1 LRAGAQSA
9 TIPPDDG
16 ISVETDMYSPSRGEF
31 RERARRGDLIPVY
44 RAVLGDLETPV
55 SAFLKLGSSEH
66 AFLLESVEGG
76 EKVGRYSF
84 LGSEPFLIF
93 QSKGRQ
99 VRIDGP
105 DGAETRELAP
115 DADPLMLLEELLAR
129 YRFVPNPELPRFCG
143 GAVGY
148 LSYDLVRFFERLPNG
163 TTDDLDLP
171 DCMLVFTDT
180 YLIFDHLQ
188 RKILILANAYVGDD
202 PDAAYAQAVAKID
215 AMAQRLARHMD
226 RPHLAD
232 DPGAGA
238 VAQPVAAQSNMT
250 PEQFM
255 AAVSRAKEY
264 IAAGDAIQVVLS
276 QRLRKPLRAE
286 PFEVYRALRSLNP
299 SPYMY
304 YLSYGD
310 LKIIGSSPERL
321 VSEEGGEVI
330 TRPIAGSRPRGAT
343 AQEDAALVADLLAD
357 EKECAEHIMLV
368 DLGRND
374 IGRVCE
380 PGTVEVDKLMSV
392 ERYSHVSH
400 MVSNVRGRLAAGKDQ
415 FDVLR
420 ACFPAGTVS
429 GAPKIRAMEI
439 IDELEPTRR
448 GPYAGAIGYF
458 SFSGNMDTAITIR
471 TIVAKGDTA
480 YVQAGA
486 GIVADSVPEREYQET
501 MNKAMALLRALDMA
515 EGGLG

>member
-1 LRAGAQSA
+1 
-9 TIPPDDG
+9 
-16 ISVETDMYSPSRGEF
+16 MYSPTRGEF

-44 RAVLGDLETPV
+44 RACLGDLETPV
-55 SAFLKLGSSEH
+55 SAFLKLGSSDY

-84 LGSEPFLIF
+84 LGSQPYLVF
-93 QSKGRQ
+93 QSKGRR
-99 VRIDGP
+99 VRIAGP
-105 DGAETRELAP
+105 QGEETRELP
-115 DADPLMLLEELLAR
+115 PGSDPLTVIKELLLR
-129 YRFVPNPELPRFCG
+129 HRFVASPELPRFCG

-148 LSYDLVRFFERLPNG
+148 LSYDIVRFFEELPDS
-163 TTDDLDLP
+163 TEDDLDLP

-180 YLIFDHLQ
+180 YLIFDHLRQ
-188 RKILILANAYVGDD
+188 KILVMANAYVGDD
-202 PDAAYAQAVAKID
+202 PDAAYDEAVGKID
-215 AMAQRLARHMD
+215 GMIRRLSRHID
-226 RPHLAD
+226 RPHLVAD
-232 DPGAGA
+232 PSGGFITPSA
-238 VAQPVAAQSNMT
+238 PPRSNMT
-250 PEQFM
+250 REQFM
-255 AAVSRAKEY
+255 DGVVRAKEY

-276 QRLRKPLRAE
+276 QRLTKPMRAD

-321 VSEEGGEVI
+321 VSEEDGEVI
-330 TRPIAGSRPRGAT
+330 TRPIAGSRPRGQT
-343 AQEDAALVADLLAD
+343 PQEDEELVADLLRD
-357 EKECAEHIMLV
+357 EKERAEHIMLV

-380 PGTVEVDKLMSV
+380 SGTVEVDKLMTV

-400 MVSNVRGRLAAGKDQ
+400 MVSNVRGRLAQGKDQ

-471 TIVAKGDTA
+471 TIVVKDDTA
-480 YVQAGA
+480 YVQVGA
-486 GIVADSVPEREYQET
+486 GIVADSVPEREHQET
-501 MNKAMALLRALDMA
+501 MNKAMALLRALETA
-515 EGGLG
+515 EGGD

>member
-1 LRAGAQSA
+1 
-9 TIPPDDG
+9 
-16 ISVETDMYSPSRGEF
+16 MYQPSRDEF
-31 RERARRGDLIPVY
+31 RGRARRGDLIPVH

-55 SAFLKLGSSEH
+55 SAFLKLGSTDATLRSSEAPSLRSTSY

-84 LGSEPFLIF
+84 LGSEPYLIF

-99 VRIDGP
+99 VRISGP
-105 DGAETRELAP
+105 QGEETRELAP
-115 DADPLMLLEELLAR
+115 GADPLTILEELLR
-129 YRFVPNPELPRFCG
+129 RHRFVASPELPRFCG

-148 LSYDLVRFFERLPNG
+148 LSYDLARFFERLPDN

-202 PDAAYAQAVAKID
+202 PDAAYDQAVAKID

-232 DPGAGA
+232 NSSA
-238 VAQPVAAQSNMT
+238 VAVTAPLAAQSNMT
-250 PEQFM
+250 PDQFM
-255 AAVSRAKEY
+255 TAVGRAKEY
-264 IAAGDAIQVVLS
+264 IAAGDAIQIVLS
-276 QRLRKPLRAE
+276 QRLSKPLRAE

-304 YLSYGD
+304 YLTYGD

-321 VSEEGGEVI
+321 VSEEEGEVI

-343 AQEDAALVADLLAD
+343 AAEDAALIADLKAD

-380 PGTVEVDKLMSV
+380 PGTVQVDTLMSV

-501 MNKAMALLRALDMA
+501 MNKATALLRALEMA

>member
-1 LRAGAQSA
+1 
-9 TIPPDDG
+9 
-16 ISVETDMYSPSRGEF
+16 MYSPSRGEF

-44 RAVLGDLETPV
+44 RACLGDLETPV
-55 SAFLKLGSSEH
+55 SAFLKLGSSDY

-76 EKVGRYSF
+76 EQVGRYSF
-84 LGSEPFLIF
+84 LGSQPYLVF
-93 QSKGRQ
+93 QSKGRR
-99 VRIDGP
+99 VRIAGP
-105 DGAETRELAP
+105 QGEETRDLAP
-115 DADPLMLLEELLAR
+115 GSDPLTVLKDLLLR
-129 YRFVPNPELPRFCG
+129 HRFVADPELPRFCG

-148 LSYDLVRFFERLPNG
+148 LSYDLVRFFEELPDG
-163 TTDDLDLP
+163 TTDDLNLP

-180 YLIFDHLQ
+180 YLIFDHLR
-188 RKILILANAYVGDD
+188 RKILVMANAYVSDD
-202 PDAAYAQAVAKID
+202 PDAAYDEAVAKID
-215 AMAQRLARHMD
+215 GMVKRLSRPIAHSLLEANAAVTAPPAR
-226 RPHLAD
+226 R
-232 DPGAGA
+232 
-238 VAQPVAAQSNMT
+238 SNMT

-255 AAVSRAKEY
+255 AAVERAKEY

-276 QRLRKPLRAE
+276 QRLQRPLLAD
-286 PFEVYRALRSLNP
+286 PFDVYRALRSLNP

-310 LKIIGSSPERL
+310 VKIIGSSPERL
-321 VSEEGGEVI
+321 VSEEEGEVI

-343 AQEDAALVADLLAD
+343 AEEDAALIADLLRD
-357 EKECAEHIMLV
+357 EKERAEHIMLV

-374 IGRVCE
+374 VGRVCV
-380 PGTVEVDKLMSV
+380 PGTVQVDTLMSV

-400 MVSNVRGRLAAGKDQ
+400 MVSNVRGTLAPGRDQ

-471 TIVAKGDTA
+471 TIVVKDNTA
-480 YVQAGA
+480 YVQVGA

-501 MNKAMALLRALDMA
+501 MNKAMALLHALDTA
-515 EGGLG
+515 EGNLS